1 MSRQCGVPPD
11 TLQKIDVG
19 TSKGVRRS
27 TYNKVG
33 RLRYEP
39 PVDHF
44 YGAQMPTFPVERRL
58 RALVRAGF
66 TLDWIVSRCDMSLP
80 VLSRVIHGKQR
91 YVHAFQIE
99 RVRELY
105 EKFEVIDP
113 VDCGVTE
120 NAKLRAILRA
130 QRYGWPPRTCWDPDT
145 IDDPEAFPE
154 WTGACGTAEG
164 ARIHVREQIPMCP
177 PCSAFTAS
185 DMQIDRL
192 QLARSFDGERF
203 KALRKSKG
211 YSQKEVELASGLSV
225 GQIHH
230 WESGRHTPR
239 DKYLIKALEFLEAGF
254 EDVRSEEE

>member
-19 TSKGVRRS
+19 TSRGVRRS

-33 RLRYEP
+33 ELRYEP

-44 YGAQMPTFPVERRL
+44 RGAQLPTFGVERRL

-66 TLDWIVSRCDMSLP
+66 TLDWIVSRCGMSLP
-80 VLSRVIHGKQR
+80 VLSRVIHGRQR
-91 YVHAFQIE
+91 YVHAFQVE

-105 EKFEVIDP
+105 EKFEVADP

-120 NAKLRAILRA
+120 NAKLRASLKA
-130 QRYGWPPRTCWDPDT
+130 ERYGWEPRTCWDPDT

-164 ARIHVREQIPMCP
+164 ARIHIRERIPVCP
-177 PCSAFTAS
+177 RCAGFSAS
-185 DMQIDRL
+185 EMQIDRL
-192 QLARSFDGERF
+192 QLARSFDGQKF
-203 KALRKSKG
+203 KAQRLSRG
-211 YSQKEVELASGLSV
+211 FTQKQVEIQAGLAI

-230 WESGRHTPR
+230 WESGRHVPR
-239 DKYLIKALEFLEAGF
+239 DRYLYKALEFMGIGF
-254 EDVRSEEE
+254 EDVMKES